1 MDKLNILGTEYHIE
15 RKKYDE
21 DPKFKEYNAAGYC
34 NGFLKSIV
42 LCDMS
47 TFPDWDKED
56 PTTIKKQEALTYR
69 HEIVHAYLNE
79 SGLADNSH
87 DATSWARNEEI
98 VDWIALQ
105 GQKIYNTWKEAGCI
119 G

>member
-1 MDKLNILGTEYHIE
+1 MDNLNILGTEYHIE

-21 DPKFKEYNAAGYC
+21 DLKFKEYSAAGYC
-34 NGFLKSIV
+34 NGFLKTIV

-47 TFPDWDKED
+47 TFPNWDKED
-56 PTTIKKQEALTYR
+56 TATIQKQEAHIYR

-79 SGLADNSH
+79 SGLADNSN
-87 DATSWARNEEI
+87 DVESWARSEEI

-119 G
+119 E

>member
-1 MDKLNILGTEYHIE
+1 MAKLNILGTEYHVE
-15 RKKYDE
+15 RKKYDD
-21 DPKFKEYNAAGYC
+21 DPKFKEYSAAGYC
-34 NGFLKSIV
+34 NGFLKTIV

-47 TFPDWDKED
+47 TFPNWDKED
-56 PTTIKKQEALTYR
+56 TATIQKQEAHIYR
-69 HEIVHAYLNE
+69 HEIVHAYLTE
-79 SGLADNSH
+79 SGLADNSN
-87 DATSWARNEEI
+87 DVESWARSEEI